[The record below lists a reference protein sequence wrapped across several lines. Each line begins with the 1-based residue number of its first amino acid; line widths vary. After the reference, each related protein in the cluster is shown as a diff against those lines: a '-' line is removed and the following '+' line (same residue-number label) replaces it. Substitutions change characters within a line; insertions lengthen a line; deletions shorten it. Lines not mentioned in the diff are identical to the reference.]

1 MLQLFHFPLDDVT
14 KYAENNHSYEYW
26 THVDDYMYDIVYDI
40 DGGFWAV
47 DLATGESAGPI
58 DYIGNGLPKVT
69 YTYGESVYDP
79 DCKHM
84 TFTMH
89 LGFEAPEFVMDP
101 FVILYEFTPFDGDY
115 YAIRA
120 DTVELAQ
127 SLNEPETSDCTDCVT
142 QEQYDELYAMV
153 EEQTRTIRSLEAE
166 VESLAGLEETVTEVD
181 QAMMDMATCM
191 AAYVMDDEPEM
202 TDAPEEP
209 EETMPEMTEA
219 ETTEMPTMMPTA
231 SEPTEMPTMM
241 PSKAPTMLFMAVPAM
256 DGMVCSDD
264 EDLRTFKNNNFESAE
279 ECADRCARDENGCA
293 YFSYRMP

>member
-26 THVDDYMYDIVYDI
+26 THIDDYMYDIVYDI

-89 LGFEAPEFVMDP
+89 LGFEDSEFAMDP

-120 DTVELAQ
+120 ETVELAQ
-127 SLNEPETSDCTDCVT
+127 SLNEPETSDCTDCVS
-142 QEQYDELYAMV
+142 QDQYDELYAMV
-153 EEQTRTIRSLEAE
+153 EEQTRTIRSLQAE
-166 VESLAGLEETVTEVD
+166 VDSLAGLEETVTEVD
-181 QAMMDMATCM
+181 QAMTDMATCM
-191 AAYVMDDEPEM
+191 AAYVMDDDEEPEM
-202 TDAPEEP
+202 TDAPEP
-209 EETMPEMTEA
+209 EETMPEMTDAPEPE
-219 ETTEMPTMMPTA
+219 ETMPDMTEPEMTEMPTMMPT
-231 SEPTEMPTMM
+231 MM
-241 PSKAPTMLFMAVPAM
+241 T
-256 DGMVCSDD
+256 
-264 EDLRTFKNNNFESAE
+264 
-279 ECADRCARDENGCA
+279 
-293 YFSYRMP
+293 